1 MFPEHWKQR
10 FRDSDRSQE
19 VDVENSL
26 DVRQTQNL
34 DVCFDAHARVVDDAQ
49 QIWNTT
55 WFCLSL
61 IELVSSLTSR
71 RKSRLLNTLL
81 KHRDVIV
88 GSDVTL
94 DDAHQRT
101 LQREQVLGAITVE
114 TETSGE
120 DLHPLL
126 AQVERESQT
135 EARVAAGHHHRLVAP
150 HERVCRRRRL
160 REPRDSN
167 DGEHT
172 CNKQTRA

>member
-1 MFPEHWKQR
+1 MYIVYMMMYIRKYNRQTSVFPEQGKER

-94 DDAHQRT
+94 D
-101 LQREQVLGAITVE
+101 E
-114 TETSGE
+114 TY
-120 DLHPLL
+120 
-126 AQVERESQT
+126 
-135 EARVAAGHHHRLVAP
+135 
-150 HERVCRRRRL
+150 
-160 REPRDSN
+160 
-167 DGEHT
+167 
-172 CNKQTRA
+172 